1 MKAPFAGFVLLVA
14 VSSAA
19 HAVLISA
26 DSFLVGANPAA
37 GEYTATQITG
47 QSPTALGFTGSWLNG
62 TAAATVTPAGL
73 SYPGLETSG
82 GALLAASGGSRE
94 GRLLANPVTA
104 STSGTFYLSLLLKL
118 SNATGGNYKAF
129 EMHNG
134 GFTDATQRS
143 LQIGQGGTGTD
154 FNGTTNFGLRLFS
167 NDTFRVD
174 LGLADTNVNLFVV
187 RVDLSTTNNA
197 DVITVYRNPSSLTTE
212 PAVPNGTLTNFN
224 LTLDRASAGNFQ
236 ANGDSITIDEV
247 RIGDSYTSVLPL
259 VPEPSASIAV
269 LLGSALGVARRR
281 RW

>member
-1 MKAPFAGFVLLVA
+1 MKASLIGSALLVGLSVTAEA
-14 VSSAA
+14 VI
-19 HAVLISA
+19 ISA

-47 QSPTALGFTGSWLNG
+47 QGPTTLGYTGSWLNG
-62 TAAATVTPAGL
+62 NATATVTSSGL

-94 GRLLANPVTA
+94 GRLLATPVTA
-104 STSGTFYLSLLLKL
+104 TTAGTFYLSLLLKL

-154 FNGTTNFGLRLFS
+154 FAGTTNFGLRLFS
-167 NDTFRVD
+167 NDAFRVD
-174 LGLADTNVNLFVV
+174 LGPADTNVNLFVV

-212 PAVPNGTLTNFN
+212 PAVPNGTLTGFN
-224 LTLDRASAGNFQ
+224 LMLDRASAANFQ
-236 ANGDSITIDEV
+236 ANGDSITVDEI

-259 VPEPSASIAV
+259 VPEPSASLLM

-281 RW
+281 RL